1 MNSSLG
7 FAVTRIHAIFPQ
19 LLGDLRSPAAS
30 VSLPLLSTGRVSV
43 KAMAAPPHSPPPPPP
58 PFWLTKGKKAMID
71 VYDGT
76 RALFS
81 RSLHSR
87 QGRILSDCSRRWSA
101 NVENWMLSLL
111 ICNPFNDPQ
120 DMDTYGM
127 AIMGFAA
134 KNFKDVLVV
143 VDPGNYPAVM
153 EYLQANQE
161 SQSFR
166 RMLMGKAFAYY
177 RAYPIRA
184 SELLSEQ
191 TPKVIPSMSEKTPQE
206 LELDDV
212 HFAWLCVKHATSGA
226 IVIAKDSCMLGI
238 GFGQPNHL
246 ESLGIALEK
255 AGENVKGAVLATNSF
270 ATSDWKEV
278 IEEACI
284 AGVRAIVVPGGDI
297 VAFVT
302 CKKYGV
308 ALHFADV
315 SH

>member
-1 MNSSLG
+1 M
-7 FAVTRIHAIFPQ
+7 
-19 LLGDLRSPAAS
+19 
-30 VSLPLLSTGRVSV
+30 SLPLLSTGRVSV
-43 KAMAAPPHSPPPPPP
+43 KAMAAPPHSPPPP
-58 PFWLTKGKKAMID
+58 FWLTKGKKAMID
-71 VYDGT
+71 VYDDTGVLT
-76 RALFS
+76 FAEFLTERGLFS
-81 RSLHSR
+81 R
-87 QGRILSDCSRRWSA
+87 GAYILDRAGFSVTA
-101 NVENWMLSLL
+101 VVGGLQILENWMLSL

-191 TPKVIPSMSEKTPQE
+191 TPKVIPSMSKKTPQE

-238 GFGQPNHL
+238 GFVQPNHL
-246 ESLGIALEK
+246 ESLGIESHLGSLGIALEK
-255 AGENVKGAVLATNSF
+255 EMDDYLESSLEDPQGGYEGNKDAARALMLVKQKLDGY
-270 ATSDWKEV
+270 
-278 IEEACI
+278 EE
-284 AGVRAIVVPGGDI
+284 G
-297 VAFVT
+297 
-302 CKKYGV
+302 
-308 ALHFADV
+308 
-315 SH
+315 